1 MTPSHWRE
9 RVQQEDGLLQQ
20 LRTLMSESAHR
31 RATALRDGV
40 TELGSIEAVAK
51 AIGVSRPAVSKA
63 LKKHHGTAATDP
75 ATTP

>member
-20 LRTLMSESAHR
+20 LRTLITESAQR

-40 TELGSIEAVAK
+40 TELGSIDAVAK
-51 AIGVSRPAVSKA
+51 TIGVSRPAVSKA
-63 LKKHHGTAATDP
+63 LKKHRTAATDP
-75 ATTP
+75 TTP